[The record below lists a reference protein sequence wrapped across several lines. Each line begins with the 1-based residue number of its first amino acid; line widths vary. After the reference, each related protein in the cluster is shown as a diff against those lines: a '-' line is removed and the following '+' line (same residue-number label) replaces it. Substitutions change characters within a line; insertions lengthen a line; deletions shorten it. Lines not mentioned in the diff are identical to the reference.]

1 MGSGGAQPETDRA
14 GKGGRQQVTCRGG
27 SATVTSQAS
36 PLSRTP
42 LVALMSFSVRVRDK
56 PGHLGTPVLYVRVLD
71 PQPAPCATSVRV
83 RDKPCRH
90 GTPVI
95 YVRVTCHVRVRG
107 WLAPAVYSVRV
118 MGGHREERCRHLLV
132 SSMMDR
138 TRTMSSGDGLSEPHA
153 MNTLGSFNRRGSKH
167 IWGQ

>member
-1 MGSGGAQPETDRA
+1 M
-14 GKGGRQQVTCRGG
+14 
-27 SATVTSQAS
+27 TSQAS

-95 YVRVTCHVRVRG
+95 HVRRRAMCVCGAG
-107 WLAPAVYSVRV
+107 WLQQCTPC
-118 MGGHREERCRHLLV
+118 E
-132 SSMMDR
+132 
-138 TRTMSSGDGLSEPHA
+138 
-153 MNTLGSFNRRGSKH
+153 
-167 IWGQ
+167 